1 MIKVNPK
8 LFIQGMT
15 GCKRLRENDNK
26 DSSIGKIH
34 DIFGPDGIM
43 ASSIA
48 QYEFRGQQLAMSEA
62 VLSAM
67 MADDTLII
75 EAPTGTGKTLAYL
88 VAAVLSGKKVAI
100 STGTKNLQ
108 EQLFFKD
115 IPFVKENIF
124 PDLKAALMKGR
135 SNFVCHRRLRD
146 FLRQASFY
154 EQWESELL
162 EKILKWYQLTL
173 VQGEGDRVEIDSL
186 PDESRVWSEICS
198 TAETCLGR
206 SCEDFER
213 CFVQKMRY
221 KAGDV
226 QLVVVNHSL
235 LASDMAV
242 RSSGRGEVIPR
253 FDALI
258 IDEAHGFEEAV
269 TQHFGFHCG
278 VHKIRK
284 FVKDCRFQLTEAEIH
299 GEKFERELRKTDDN
313 ARNLFGIFEDIQIQK
328 AKIDSTDRR
337 VMEARENLSQ
347 SLDSLSS
354 MISASPKAREELKI
368 LIQRVQ
374 DLRIEIDTI
383 FGTSSAKD
391 YATWIEKK
399 DRVISAHACPIEV
412 GSALRKRLYEKIPS
426 LVFTS
431 ATLATSGSFEYF
443 RSSVGLN
450 GTFSPK
456 EVILGSPFDYGAQT
470 LFYIPKSMPEPN
482 SGEFVSLLAENIGEI
497 LSVTQGRAFV
507 LFTSIRNMESV
518 YEKLK
523 GTMSFPLLLQGT
535 RPKSRLIEEFKSKS
549 GAVLLGT
556 SSFWEGV
563 DVQGESLSCVIIDKL
578 PFAPP
583 DDPILSTRVDLLR
596 SAGKNPFFLLQ
607 VPMAVI
613 ALKQGLGRLIR
624 TRNDRGA
631 LCVMDPRILSKSYGK
646 MFFQSLQKSP
656 MTRSLS
662 DLKEFFDFN
671 D

>member
-284 FVKDCRFQLTEAEIH
+284 FVKDC
-299 GEKFERELRKTDDN
+299 
-313 ARNLFGIFEDIQIQK
+313 
-328 AKIDSTDRR
+328 
-337 VMEARENLSQ
+337 
-347 SLDSLSS
+347 
-354 MISASPKAREELKI
+354 
-368 LIQRVQ
+368 
-374 DLRIEIDTI
+374 
-383 FGTSSAKD
+383 
-391 YATWIEKK
+391 
-399 DRVISAHACPIEV
+399 
-412 GSALRKRLYEKIPS
+412 
-426 LVFTS
+426 
-431 ATLATSGSFEYF
+431 
-443 RSSVGLN
+443 
-450 GTFSPK
+450 
-456 EVILGSPFDYGAQT
+456 
-470 LFYIPKSMPEPN
+470 
-482 SGEFVSLLAENIGEI
+482 
-497 LSVTQGRAFV
+497 
-507 LFTSIRNMESV
+507 
-518 YEKLK
+518 
-523 GTMSFPLLLQGT
+523 
-535 RPKSRLIEEFKSKS
+535 
-549 GAVLLGT
+549 
-556 SSFWEGV
+556 
-563 DVQGESLSCVIIDKL
+563 
-578 PFAPP
+578 
-583 DDPILSTRVDLLR
+583 
-596 SAGKNPFFLLQ
+596 
-607 VPMAVI
+607 
-613 ALKQGLGRLIR
+613 
-624 TRNDRGA
+624 
-631 LCVMDPRILSKSYGK
+631 
-646 MFFQSLQKSP
+646 
-656 MTRSLS
+656 
-662 DLKEFFDFN
+662 
-671 D
+671 

>member
-1 MIKVNPK
+1 
-8 LFIQGMT
+8 MT
-15 GCKRLRENDNK
+15 GCARLRENDYI
-26 DSSIGKIH
+26 DSNIGKVR
-34 DIFGPDGIM
+34 DILGPEGVAADSVTG
-43 ASSIA
+43 
-48 QYEFRGQQLAMSEA
+48 YEFREQQLAMGEA
-62 VLSAM
+62 VLLSL

-115 IPFVKENIF
+115 IPFVQENIF

-135 SNFVCHRRLRD
+135 GNFVCHRRLRD
-146 FLRQASFY
+146 FLRQSSFY

-162 EKILKWYQLTL
+162 EKILKWYQITS
-173 VQGEGDRVEIDSL
+173 VKGDGDRVEIDSL

-213 CFVQKMRY
+213 CFVQKMRQ
-221 KAGDV
+221 KAADV

-278 VHKIRK
+278 VHKLRK

-299 GEKFERELRKTDDN
+299 GDKFERELRKIDDHS
-313 ARNLFGIFEDIQIQK
+313 RNLFGIFEELQIQK
-328 AKIDSTDRR
+328 AKIDHTDKR
-337 VMEARENLSQ
+337 VTEARENLSQ
-347 SLDSLSS
+347 SLDSLFS
-354 MISASPKAREELKI
+354 MISSSHKAKEEVKNLA
-368 LIQRVQ
+368 QRVQ

-383 FGTSSAKD
+383 FGASSAKD

-399 DRVISAHACPIEV
+399 DRVVSAHACPIEV
-412 GSALRKRLYEKIPS
+412 GPALRSRLYEKIPS

-431 ATLATSGSFEYF
+431 ATLATGGSFKYF

-456 EVILGSPFDYGAQT
+456 EVILGSPFDYGEQT
-470 LFYIPKSMPEPN
+470 LFYIPKSMPEP
-482 SGEFVSLLAENIGEI
+482 SSSEFVPLLAENIGEI

-523 GTMSFPLLLQGT
+523 QSISFPLLLQGT
-535 RPKSRLIEEFKSKS
+535 KPKSRLIDEFKSKK
-549 GAVLLGT
+549 GAVLFGT

-596 SAGKNPFFLLQ
+596 STGKNPFFLLQ

-631 LCVMDPRILSKSYGK
+631 LCVMDPRILTKSYGK
-646 MFFQSLQKSP
+646 MFFQSLQESP
-656 MTRSLS
+656 LTRSLR
-662 DLKEFFDFN
+662 DVKEFFDSN
-671 D
+671 N